1 MVVSKGDIAV
11 EGVNITIK
19 GSSGAADKTVDLT
32 NETTLQVNT
41 PSGKNSVT
49 VPAEEGFYILNLR
62 QDTLVGSQQN
72 LGNDLGGRTIT
83 QEELKTKID
92 SLVQLTTGANI
103 SPQNRN
109 FIVLPN
115 QVVKV
120 SANKKAKVFG
130 PFTKI
135 PGSLDADENGKAP
148 EVFKFYTTTEMR
160 ELIANLKK
168 QTI

>member
-1 MVVSKGDIAV
+1 
-11 EGVNITIK
+11 
-19 GSSGAADKTVDLT
+19 
-32 NETTLQVNT
+32 
-41 PSGKNSVT
+41 
-49 VPAEEGFYILNLR
+49 
-62 QDTLVGSQQN
+62 
-72 LGNDLGGRTIT
+72 
-83 QEELKTKID
+83 
-92 SLVQLTTGANI
+92 
-103 SPQNRN
+103 
-109 FIVLPN
+109 
-115 QVVKV
+115 VVKV